1 MLSKNLDDSCVTAPA
16 DRGCVEIR
24 GARQNNLKGIDLDLP
39 LGQLTVITGPSGSGK
54 SSLAFET
61 IYAES
66 QRRYVETFSPYMR
79 QFLDRMDKPRVDE
92 IRGIPPAIAIEQA
105 NPVKSSRS
113 TVGTMTEINDYLK
126 LLWPRIAQAFCPSC
140 EREIRP
146 ETARSIAEEVLRQ
159 FANAA
164 APSAPGSAG
173 TPPAVSRAPRDTHGD
188 VPRSTASDVRAALP
202 RGASTSERG
211 ARASQTVLV
220 TFWVAVP
227 PKTEPRAF
235 FQFLQQQGYLRVWLD
250 GQVVRCDTDNP
261 PARLGARVQVIQDR
275 ITVSEE
281 NRSRL
286 TEAIETALRF
296 GKYRINVVE
305 LPAAESQIA
314 NRKSQIAE
322 HPYSIGWHC
331 AHCDLDIRPPTPGLF
346 SFNSPLGACPECR
359 GFGRTIAIDLNRAIP
374 DRSVSIADGA
384 VRVFRGEEMGES
396 QKDLLRACAREEIDV
411 RVPFEELPQADQDF
425 VINGEKKNG
434 EYEEDEDSDR
444 WYGVRRFFKWLESK
458 TYKMHVRVL
467 LSRYRAYTTC
477 PSCNGGRFQPEA
489 LNYRLVTAPP
499 SEAEGQ
505 WLATALT
512 LPNLA
517 QRPICRT
524 RDLFASVPLPPNDS
538 TAEMLRREVLTR
550 LTYLCDVGLGY
561 LTLDRSTRTLS
572 GGEVQRV
579 NLTTCLGAS
588 LVNTLFVMDEPS
600 VGLHARDVDRL
611 IRVIHDLRD
620 KGNTLLVVEH
630 EEAIIRSADHL
641 IDIGPGRGEQGGELV
656 WSGAADQMLGSAGAS
671 PAVSH
676 APRDTHA
683 GVNDSPAV
691 QHPEA
696 FRRGGERSGRG
707 ARATR
712 SRSLTREYLTGEKR
726 IPIPKSR
733 RKSTSAIKVT
743 GAGEHNLRNV
753 NVDIPLGIFT
763 CVTGVS
769 GSGKST
775 LIHDVLYR
783 NLQRAKG
790 QPTEQE
796 PGACKSVSGAHRI
809 GDVVMVDQSQLA
821 RTPRST
827 PILYLGLYDRVREL
841 FAALPEAQAQGLT
854 ASAFS
859 FNSGSGHCERRC
871 GTGFE
876 KIEMQFLSDLF
887 VRCAEC
893 EGKRFQPHV
902 LRVKLYG
909 RSIHDVLELTVS
921 EAIQFFAQIGE
932 SEKLGDHLDVLD
944 EVGLGY
950 IRLGQ
955 PLNTLSGGE
964 SQRLKLVAHLGHH
977 ARGENGDS
985 PRGKLFIFDEPTVGL
1000 HFDDVALLLKVFQRL
1015 VESGNSIVVIEHNLE
1030 VMKCAD
1036 WIIDLG
1042 PEAGDDGGKLVAA
1055 GTPEQVAEVPASHTG
1070 RFLRGVLHLRPGS
1083 AGASPALSRAP
1094 RDSRYA
1100 PQHLDDNEPALRAA
1114 EEPFREAQNGAG
1126 GTPALSG
1133 YQSRAITIHGAREH
1147 NLKNISIDIPRDK
1160 MVIITGLSGSGKS
1173 TVAFDILFAEGQ
1185 RRFLDS
1191 MSPYARQFVEQL
1203 EKPDVDLVQGVPP
1216 SVAIEQRVTRGGG
1229 KSTVATV
1236 TEVYHFLRLLFA
1248 KTGTQFCPDCDLPV
1262 EKQSLAAIVKQ
1273 VETAAKR
1280 GPLKVLAPLV
1290 KARKG
1295 FHTDV
1300 ARWAERQ
1307 GFDTLF
1313 VDGEL
1318 IPVGQFRKLER
1329 FKEHTIDVVV
1339 GVIDAKRIRKA
1350 RNLVQRSL
1358 DIGRGTAH
1366 LIDAKHRL
1374 TVMSTEMSCPGCGRA
1389 FEELD
1394 PRLFSFNSPH
1404 GACEECGGFGEIWN
1418 QAKQTGAEETGESVL
1433 ENEVAAER
1441 EFEGVE
1447 EASECPAC
1455 HGSRLNAIARHVR
1468 LQGRTIDD
1476 FTSLS
1481 AAAAWALIEK
1491 LRFRGNQKT
1500 IAADLVPEIQ
1510 QRLEFM
1516 ENVGL
1521 GYLALGRSAKT
1532 LSGGESQRIRLAAQ
1546 LGSNLRGVLY
1556 VLDEPTIGLHPRD
1569 NVRLLETLTE
1579 LREKGNSLVIVEH
1592 DEETMRRADHIIDL
1606 GPGAGMHGGEVVVQ
1620 GTLAEIKAHNGSETG
1635 RCLRSPLCHPTR
1647 NSRRSLG
1654 EVEQW
1659 IEIRGARTNNL
1670 KEVTARF
1677 PVNRLS
1683 VITGISGSGKSTL
1696 MRSVLLPAVRESL
1709 RPRPGSAGASP
1720 AVSRASRDTPVA
1732 AQTLGLF
1739 KNAGGLPRGASTSG
1753 RGARAPQTDSF
1764 VTGAD
1769 AFEAVYEVDQSPIG
1783 KTSRSTPA
1791 TYIKVFDEIRNLYA
1805 QLPVS
1810 RVRGYTNARFSF
1822 NTEGGRCET
1831 CKGQGVIKMEMSF
1844 LPSSYVPCEDCGGR
1858 RYNPQTLEVLY
1869 NEKSIG
1875 DVMEMTIEQAAEFFA
1890 ANQKVARPLGLLVDT
1905 GLGYLKL
1912 GQPSPTLSGG
1922 EAQHLKLVTELTRGI
1937 GRAQNERIRKMRK
1950 PKSTLYLLEE
1960 PTIGLHMADVEL
1972 LLKVLH
1978 RLVDEGNTVIV
1989 IEHNLSVIAEADYI
2003 VDIGPEAGAEGG
2015 EIVAFGTPEEVAK
2028 NRVSRTAPF
2037 LREVLSPAKGR
2048 GKIPNPQAPTLK
2060 QVTSSKPQIA

>member
-1 MLSKNLDDSCVTAPA
+1 MTAPP

-39 LGQLTVITGPSGSGK
+39 LGKLTVVTGPSGSGK
-54 SSLAFET
+54 SSLAFDT
-61 IYAES
+61 IYAEG

-126 LLWPRIAQAFCPSC
+126 LLMPRIARAFCPNC
-140 EREIRP
+140 GREIRP
-146 ETARSIAEEVLRQ
+146 ETAQSIAAHILQELSGQNVLI
-159 FANAA
+159 
-164 APSAPGSAG
+164 
-173 TPPAVSRAPRDTHGD
+173 
-188 VPRSTASDVRAALP
+188 
-202 RGASTSERG
+202 
-211 ARASQTVLV
+211 

-227 PKTEPRAF
+227 AKTEPRAF
-235 FQFLQQQGYLRVWLD
+235 FDFIQQQGYLRVWID
-250 GQVVRCDTDNP
+250 NEIVRVD
-261 PARLGARVQVIQDR
+261 AEKKIKRLGARVQVIQDR
-275 ITVSEE
+275 IAISEA
-281 NRSRL
+281 NRARL

-296 GKYRINVVE
+296 GKDKINVIPVDPHSSS
-305 LPAAESQIA
+305 LNP
-314 NRKSQIAE
+314 
-322 HPYSIGWHC
+322 HPFSTGWHC

-346 SFNSPLGACPECR
+346 SFNNPLGACPTCR
-359 GFGRTIAIDLNRAIP
+359 GFGRTIAIDLNKAIP
-374 DRSVSIADGA
+374 DRSLSIAQGA

-396 QKDLLRACAREEIDV
+396 QRDLVRACAREEIDV
-411 RVPFEELPQADQDF
+411 RTPFEDLQKADQDF
-425 VINGEKKNG
+425 VINGEAR
-434 EYEEDEDSDR
+434 DEDTDVEELAENDR
-444 WYGVRRFFKWLESK
+444 WYGVRGFFKWLESK

-477 PSCNGGRFQPEA
+477 PDCHGGRFQPET
-489 LNYRLVTAPP
+489 LNYRIVSPAQNGSRETAR
-499 SEAEGQ
+499 
-505 WLATALT
+505 T
-512 LPNLA
+512 LPEVVQLSVSDARN
-517 QRPICRT
+517 
-524 RDLFASVPLPPNDS
+524 LFANLILPTNDS
-538 TAEMLRREVLTR
+538 TAEMLRNEVVAR
-550 LTYLCDVGLGY
+550 LRYLCEVGLGY

-600 VGLHARDVDRL
+600 VGLHPRDVGRL
-611 IRVIHDLRD
+611 VRVMHDLRD

-630 EEAIIRSADHL
+630 EEAIIRASDHL
-641 IDIGPGRGEQGGELV
+641 IDIGPGRGEYGGELV
-656 WSGAADQMLGSAGAS
+656 FSGKLDEMLGSARVSRAGEGVS
-671 PAVSH
+671 PSRTSSN
-676 APRDTHA
+676 APA
-683 GVNDSPAV
+683 NESP
-691 QHPEA
+691 
-696 FRRGGERSGRG
+696 FRRDAEANGRD
-707 ARATR
+707 ARATQ
-712 SRSLTREYLTGEKR
+712 SLTRDYLNGSKS
-726 IPIPKSR
+726 IPVPKSR
-733 RKSTSAIKVT
+733 RKSTRSIKIT
-743 GAGEHNLRNV
+743 GAREHNLKSIDV
-753 NVDIPLGIFT
+753 EIPLGIFN

-775 LIHDVLYR
+775 LIHEVLYR
-783 NLQRAKG
+783 NLLQAKG
-790 QPTEQE
+790 QPSEQE
-796 PGACKSVSGAHRI
+796 AGACKSVTGAHRVD
-809 GDVVMVDQSQLA
+809 DVVMVDQSMLA

-841 FAALPEAQAQGLT
+841 FAAQPEAMAQGLT

-859 FNSGSGHCERRC
+859 FNSGSGRCERCC

-876 KIEMQFLSDLF
+876 KIEMQFLSDLY

-893 EGKRFQPHV
+893 EGRRFQPHV
-902 LRVKLYG
+902 LRVQLAGK
-909 RSIHDVLELTVS
+909 SIHNVLEMTVS

-932 SEKLGDHLDVLD
+932 SEKLGDKLDVLD

-950 IRLGQ
+950 LRLGQ

-964 SQRLKLVAHLGHH
+964 SQRLKLVRHLSEESVG
-977 ARGENGDS
+977 GNGS
-985 PRGKLFIFDEPTVGL
+985 SVGNLFIFDEPTTGL
-1000 HFDDVALLLKVFQRL
+1000 HFDDVAILIRLFQRL
-1015 VESGNSIVVIEHNLE
+1015 VESGHTIVVIEHNLE
-1030 VMKCAD
+1030 VIKCAD
-1036 WIIDLG
+1036 WVIDLG
-1042 PEAGDDGGKLVAA
+1042 PEAGDEGGQLVAA
-1055 GTPEQVAEVPASHTG
+1055 GTPEAVAKVEASHTG
-1070 RFLRGVLHLRPGS
+1070 RFLRKTLGS
-1083 AGASPALSRAP
+1083 GRRGDPASAVRGSLP
-1094 RDSRYA
+1094 RTIQRY
-1100 PQHLDDNEPALRAA
+1100 QLDDSDLTLRAA
-1114 EEPFREAQNGAG
+1114 EEPPGRLPDGAG
-1126 GTPALSG
+1126 WQPALPRNG
-1133 YQSRAITIHGAREH
+1133 NHAIRIHGAREH
-1147 NLKNISIDIPRDK
+1147 NLKNISLDIPRDK

-1191 MSPYARQFVEQL
+1191 MSPYARQFVDQL
-1203 EKPDVDLVQGVPP
+1203 EKPDVDLVEGVPP

-1262 EKQSLAAIVKQ
+1262 EKQSLAAIVRQ
-1273 VETAAKR
+1273 LETAVKR

-1313 VDGEL
+1313 VDGHL
-1318 IPVGQFRKLER
+1318 LPISQFRKLER

-1339 GVIDAKRIRKA
+1339 GAIDAKRILKA
-1350 RNLVQRSL
+1350 RNLVQRAL

-1366 LIDAKHRL
+1366 LLDAKHRV

-1418 QAKQTGAEETGESVL
+1418 VAKQTGTEDTGDSVL
-1433 ENEVAAER
+1433 ENELAADR
-1441 EFEGVE
+1441 EFEWIDEE
-1447 EASECPAC
+1447 EAVPCPAC
-1455 HGSRLNAIARHVR
+1455 EGSRLNPIARHVR
-1468 LQGRTIDD
+1468 VQGQTIDN
-1476 FTSLS
+1476 FTALS
-1481 AAAAWALIEK
+1481 AGEAAQLIGK
-1491 LRFRGNQKT
+1491 LRFRGNQK
-1500 IAADLVPEIQ
+1500 IVADDLVPEIS
-1510 QRLEFM
+1510 QRLRFM
-1516 ENVGL
+1516 KNVGL

-1569 NVRLLETLTE
+1569 NLRLLETLTA

-1620 GTLAEIKAHNGSETG
+1620 GSLADIEKHKSSETG
-1635 RCLRSPLCHPTR
+1635 RCLKNPLCHPMRKT
-1647 NSRRSLG
+1647 RRSLG

-1659 IEIRGARTNNL
+1659 IEIRGAHAHNL
-1670 KEVTARF
+1670 KNVNARF
-1677 PVNRLS
+1677 PVGRLS

-1696 MRSVLLPAVRESL
+1696 MRSVLLPAVKERLKKNPARQRELFS
-1709 RPRPGSAGASP
+1709 SISGAE
-1720 AVSRASRDTPVA
+1720 
-1732 AQTLGLF
+1732 
-1739 KNAGGLPRGASTSG
+1739 
-1753 RGARAPQTDSF
+1753 SF
-1764 VTGAD
+1764 ET
-1769 AFEAVYEVDQSPIG
+1769 VYEVDQSPIG

-1791 TYIKVFDEIRNLYA
+1791 TYIKVFDEIRKLYG

-1810 RVRGYTNARFSF
+1810 RVRGYTPSRFSF
-1822 NTEGGRCET
+1822 NTEGGRCEA
-1831 CKGQGVIKMEMSF
+1831 CSGQGAIKLEMSF

-1869 NEKSIG
+1869 NDKSIG
-1875 DVMEMTIEQAAEFFA
+1875 DVMEMTIEQASSFFA
-1890 ANQKVARPLGLLVDT
+1890 TNQKIARPLSLLVDT

-1922 EAQHLKLVTELTRGI
+1922 EAQRLKLVTELTRGI

-1989 IEHNLSVIAEADYI
+1989 IEHNLSIIAEADYI

-2015 EIVAFGTPEEVAK
+2015 EIVATGTPEEVAK
-2028 NRVSRTAPF
+2028 SRISRTAPF
-2037 LREVLSPAKGR
+2037 LREVLKVKRRKVSTCA
-2048 GKIPNPQAPTLK
+2048 A
-2060 QVTSSKPQIA
+2060 

>member
-1 MLSKNLDDSCVTAPA
+1 VASAKTDDQCVTAPA

-39 LGQLTVITGPSGSGK
+39 LGKLTVITGPSGSGK

-61 IYAES
+61 IYAEG

-126 LLWPRIAQAFCPSC
+126 LLWPRVARAFCPSC

-146 ETARSIAEEVLRQ
+146 ETAKSIADEVLRE
-159 FANAA
+159 
-164 APSAPGSAG
+164 
-173 TPPAVSRAPRDTHGD
+173 
-188 VPRSTASDVRAALP
+188 L
-202 RGASTSERG
+202 RG
-211 ARASQTVLV
+211 QTVLL
-220 TFWVAVP
+220 TFWVNVP
-227 PKTEPRAF
+227 AKTEPGDF
-235 FQFLQQQGYLRVWLD
+235 FQFLQQQGYLRVWLN
-250 GQVVRCDTDNP
+250 GEVVRADTDQP
-261 PARLGARVQVIQDR
+261 VARLGARVQVIQDR
-275 ITVSEE
+275 IAIAEE

-286 TEAIETALRF
+286 VEALETALRF
-296 GKYRINVVE
+296 GKDRVNVIE
-305 LPAAESQIA
+305 AES
-314 NRKSQIAE
+314 RKE
-322 HPYSIGWHC
+322 HPFSTDWHC

-359 GFGRTIAIDLNRAIP
+359 GFGRTIGIDLNRAIP
-374 DRSVSIADGA
+374 DRSVSISAGA

-411 RVPFEELPQADQDF
+411 HCPFEDLPKADQDF
-425 VINGEKKNG
+425 VINGEKRGG
-434 EYEEDEDSDR
+434 EYTDEDYESDR
-444 WYGVRRFFKWLESK
+444 WYGVRGFFKWLESK

-477 PSCNGGRFQPEA
+477 PTCNGGRFQPDA
-489 LNYRLVTAPP
+489 LNYRIVTPPP
-499 SEAEGQ
+499 SETNGKWFE
-505 WLATALT
+505 TALT
-512 LPNLA
+512 LPDVGA
-517 QRPICRT
+517 MPVCRT
-524 RDLFASVPLPPNDS
+524 RDLLGSVALPPNDS
-538 TAEMLRREVLTR
+538 TAEMLRREVIAR
-550 LTYLCDVGLGY
+550 LTYLCNVGLGY

-600 VGLHARDVDRL
+600 VGLHPRDVGRL
-611 IRVIHDLRD
+611 IRVIHELRD

-641 IDIGPGRGEQGGELV
+641 IDIGPNRGEQGGELV
-656 WSGAADQMLGSAGAS
+656 FQGTRDEMLSS
-671 PAVSH
+671 
-676 APRDTHA
+676 RT
-683 GVNDSPAV
+683 
-691 QHPEA
+691 
-696 FRRGGERSGRG
+696 
-707 ARATR
+707 
-712 SRSLTREYLTGEKR
+712 RSLTADYLSGRKS
-726 IPIPKSR
+726 IPVPQSR
-733 RKSTSAIKVT
+733 RKSTAALKIT
-743 GAGEHNLRNV
+743 GASEHNLKKIDI
-753 NVDIPLGIFT
+753 DIPLGVFT

-775 LIHDVLYR
+775 LIHEVLYR
-783 NLQRAKG
+783 NLLRAKG

-796 PGACKSVSGAHRI
+796 PGACKSVTGAHRI
-809 GDVVMVDQSQLA
+809 GEVVMVDQSQLA

-859 FNSGSGHCERRC
+859 FNSGSGRCERCC

-893 EGKRFQPHV
+893 EGRRFQPHV
-902 LRVKLYG
+902 LKVKLAG
-909 RSIHDVLELTVS
+909 KSIHDVLDLTVS

-932 SEKLGDHLDVLD
+932 SEKLGDRLDVLD

-964 SQRLKLVAHLGHH
+964 SQRLKLVAHLGDH
-977 ARGENGDS
+977 AVAENGERS
-985 PRGKLFIFDEPTVGL
+985 RGKLFIFDEPTTGL
-1000 HFDDVALLLKVFQRL
+1000 HFDDIALLVKVFQRL
-1015 VESGNSIVVIEHNLE
+1015 VDSGNTIVVIEHNLE
-1030 VMKCAD
+1030 VIKCAD
-1036 WIIDLG
+1036 WVLDLG
-1042 PEAGDDGGKLVAA
+1042 PEAGDDGGCLVAA
-1055 GTPEQVAEVPASHTG
+1055 GTPEDVAKVEKSHTG
-1070 RFLRGVLHLRPGS
+1070 RFLRVVLSPARAGQFKPVILSREDGEGSRNGSRADERSFAVYAAQDDNVDELAIAAETAPRFNTDRNGNGS
-1083 AGASPALSRAP
+1083 AI
-1094 RDSRYA
+1094 
-1100 PQHLDDNEPALRAA
+1100 Q
-1114 EEPFREAQNGAG
+1114 
-1126 GTPALSG
+1126 
-1133 YQSRAITIHGAREH
+1133 IHGAREH
-1147 NLKNISIDIPRDK
+1147 NLKNISLAIPRDK

-1203 EKPDVDLVQGVPP
+1203 EKPDVDLVEGVPP

-1248 KTGTQFCPDCDLPV
+1248 KTGTQYCPDCDLPV
-1262 EKQSLAAIVKQ
+1262 EKQSVAAIVKQ

-1313 VDGEL
+1313 VDRQL
-1318 IPVGQFRKLER
+1318 VPVGHFRKLER

-1339 GVIDAKRIRKA
+1339 GVIDAKRILKA
-1350 RNLVQRSL
+1350 RNLVQRAL

-1366 LIDAKHRL
+1366 LLDAKHGL

-1404 GACEECGGFGEIWN
+1404 GACNECGGFGEIW
-1418 QAKQTGAEETGESVL
+1418 KRPTAEDSGESVL
-1433 ENEVAAER
+1433 ESELAADR
-1441 EFEGVE
+1441 EFESVE
-1447 EASECPAC
+1447 EAETCPAC

-1468 LQGRTIDD
+1468 LQGHTIDH
-1476 FTSLS
+1476 FTALS
-1481 AAAAWALIEK
+1481 AGEALALTNK

-1569 NVRLLETLTE
+1569 NVRLLETLTA
-1579 LREKGNSLVIVEH
+1579 LREKGNSLVVVEH

-1606 GPGAGMHGGEVVVQ
+1606 GPGAGMRGGQVVVQ
-1620 GTLAEIKAHNGSETG
+1620 GTLAEIQAHSGSETG

-1647 NSRRSLG
+1647 KSRRSLAD
-1654 EVEQW
+1654 VEHW
-1659 IEIRGARTNNL
+1659 IEVRGASANNL
-1670 KEVTARF
+1670 KNIDVRF
-1677 PVNRLS
+1677 PINRLS

-1696 MRSVLLPAVRESL
+1696 MRSVLLPAVREGLAKNVSTTRDL
-1709 RPRPGSAGASP
+1709 FAQLSGAE
-1720 AVSRASRDTPVA
+1720 
-1732 AQTLGLF
+1732 F
-1739 KNAGGLPRGASTSG
+1739 
-1753 RGARAPQTDSF
+1753 
-1764 VTGAD
+1764 
-1769 AFEAVYEVDQSPIG
+1769 FETVYEVDQSPIG

-1805 QLPVS
+1805 QLPVA
-1810 RVRGYTNARFSF
+1810 RMRGYTNARFSF

-1831 CKGQGVIKMEMSF
+1831 CKGQGVIKLEMSF

-1858 RYNPQTLEVLY
+1858 RYTAQTLEVLY
-1869 NEKSIG
+1869 NERSIG

-1890 ANQKVARPLGLLVDT
+1890 SNPKIARPLGLLVDT

-1922 EAQHLKLVTELTRGI
+1922 EAQRLKLATELTRGI

-1972 LLKVLH
+1972 LLNVLH

-2003 VDIGPEAGAEGG
+2003 VDIGPEAGADGG
-2015 EIVAFGTPEEVAK
+2015 EIVAAGTPEEVAK
-2028 NRVSRTAPF
+2028 SRLSRTAPF
-2037 LREVLSPAKGR
+2037 LREVLRNPLKGH
-2048 GKIPNPQAPTLK
+2048 
-2060 QVTSSKPQIA
+2060 